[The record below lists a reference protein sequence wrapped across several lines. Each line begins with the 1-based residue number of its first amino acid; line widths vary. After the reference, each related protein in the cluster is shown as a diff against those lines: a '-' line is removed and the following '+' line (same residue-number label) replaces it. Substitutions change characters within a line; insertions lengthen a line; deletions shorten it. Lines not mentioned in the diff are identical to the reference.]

1 MSGRDTRRTQSSTA
15 SVVAGAAFACLMIT
29 LAASAYANCRFQS
42 GSTTGAMGFGT
53 VVPGSGATATAQTVL
68 NIRCSPSGDF
78 PLLSVSFTSANGGA
92 GTYQL
97 ARIGGGAFISY
108 GLGYSAVPNS
118 STPAQIDARLTITGT
133 IAPAAYNNALAGS
146 YLDTLTILVG
156 P

>member
-1 MSGRDTRRTQSSTA
+1 MSGRETRHTQSSTA
-15 SVVAGAAFACLMIT
+15 SAAAAAALACLMVT
-29 LAASAYANCRFQS
+29 SAYANCRFQS

-53 VVPGSGATATAQTVL
+53 LVPGSGATATAQTLL

-78 PLLSVSFTSANGGA
+78 AQLTVSLTSANGGA

-97 ARIGGGAFISY
+97 GRIGGGALISY

>member
-1 MSGRDTRRTQSSTA
+1 MSGRETRHTQSSTA
-15 SVVAGAAFACLMIT
+15 SAAAAAALACLMVT
-29 LAASAYANCRFQS
+29 STYANCRFQS

-53 VVPGSGATATAQTVL
+53 LVPGSGATATAQTVL

-78 PLLSVSFTSANGGA
+78 PLLTVSFTSANGGA

-97 ARIGGGAFISY
+97 ARMGGGALIAY
-108 GLGYSAVPNS
+108 GLGYSAVPDS
-118 STPAQIDARLTITGT
+118 STPARIDARLTIIGT